1 MKRENFRPSSL
12 GDARIEKP
20 STLVFVRELRAPP
33 ERVWAALTDPAKIA
47 QWAPFDASDLAT
59 TGSAALVAGGTG
71 DPSETS
77 AIVVKRAD
85 PPRVLEYTWGNDLLH
100 WSSSRSRPARLTL
113 RHTVEDAGWLWITGL
128 AHVLSTS
135 WTMRSLGTRSV
146 ASSVPRRSSS
156 AGATSRRAM
165 SPCWRARARRRVTV
179 VVWRVMHDVIVH
191 GDCCPSGALCPA
203 TRSRTTSRCSRRAP
217 TTARR

>member
-1 MKRENFRPSSL
+1 MKRENFRPSPL

-47 QWAPFDASDLAT
+47 QWAPFDANRDLAT

-100 WSSSRSRPARLTL
+100 WELEPIATGTRLTL
-113 RHTVEDAGWLWITGL
+113 RHTVEDAG
-128 AHVLSTS
+128 
-135 WTMRSLGTRSV
+135 
-146 ASSVPRRSSS
+146 
-156 AGATSRRAM
+156 
-165 SPCWRARARRRVTV
+165 
-179 VVWRVMHDVIVH
+179 
-191 GDCCPSGALCPA
+191 
-203 TRSRTTSRCSRRAP
+203 
-217 TTARR
+217 